1 MKVSNP
7 SVLISMKHGV
17 TNFDKYEIFP
27 KLNRK
32 IDESNV
38 RQLVESFKQFGT
50 ASAKVTI
57 IKTKSVTG
65 RVKLFQGDGQ
75 HSIIAAGRLGLP
87 LLVVTVELAD
97 DTLLNVTKYV
107 AALNNNAKAWSTHN
121 FLNAFACNGIDE
133 YKIVGNMVE
142 QSGLTITDMLYIFL
156 GSASRE
162 NNNTFKSGKLKFID
176 YNDSYEL
183 WEAVCS
189 VKQYIPNKAYARRAI
204 YPIFRMAKDYKRMA
218 KVIIKAGRS
227 MEIAQT
233 KFSENEA
240 DFTAQLQRLYRAE
253 FKRK

>member
-7 SVLISMKHGV
+7 SVLISIKQGV
-17 TNFDKYEIFP
+17 TNFDKYEVFP

-38 RQLVESFKQFGT
+38 RQLVQSFSEFGT
-50 ASAKVTI
+50 ATAKVTI

-65 RVKLFQGDGQ
+65 KTQYYRGDGQ
-75 HSIIAAGRLGLP
+75 HSIIAAGRLGMP
-87 LLVVTVELAD
+87 LIVVIVELVE

-107 AALNNNAKAWSTHN
+107 AALNNNAKAWSTSN
-121 FLNAFACNGIDE
+121 FLNAFACNNISE
-133 YKIVGNMVE
+133 YQIVGHMVE

-162 NNNTFKSGKLKFID
+162 NNNTFKSGGLKFID

-189 VKQYIPNKAYARRAI
+189 IKKYIPNKAYARRAI

-218 KVIIKAGRS
+218 KVIIRAAKS
-227 MEIAQT
+227 MEIAQS

-240 DFTAQLQRLYRAE
+240 DFNAQLIRLYKAE
-253 FKRK
+253 FKKK